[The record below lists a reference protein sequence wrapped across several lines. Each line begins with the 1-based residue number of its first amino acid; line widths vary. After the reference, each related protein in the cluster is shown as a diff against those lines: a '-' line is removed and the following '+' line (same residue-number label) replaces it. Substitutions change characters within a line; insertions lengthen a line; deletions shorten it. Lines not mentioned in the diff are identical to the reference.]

1 MPAVGQGQ
9 VSDPARAQGSV
20 ASSSV
25 GVHASVTMSPIR
37 IGILM
42 LAAFAV
48 LAHGA
53 VEPWSEAV
61 LEIGAAVLLLVWA
74 FKALAADDTKLVWN
88 PLLWP
93 LLAFWVVAACQLAF
107 RTSLV
112 PFLTRIELLKYTALV
127 ALFFLF
133 VQSFR
138 TRSHWRTFIWFLLGL
153 GFAVSLFAI
162 LQHFTFNGKLYWV
175 RELQFGGIP
184 FGPYVNRNHFAGLME
199 LLIPPGLAIQI
210 LSAERRDQLPLIG
223 LFTLLPV
230 GALFLSASRGGIISF
245 VCEVCFL
252 AVVIAIRR
260 REKKVLPA
268 AAMILVLGAIL
279 VSWLGIGAA
288 LDRFAQYKKLE
299 SGEGLRAEM
308 FRDTLRI
315 FRDYRVLG
323 TGIGTLQ
330 EVFPLYESE
339 YSGLVVNHSHNDYA
353 EALAESGVVGGLCGL
368 AFVLLLF
375 GICWRI
381 LSTQSDAQSFAYHAG
396 ALVACL
402 GLLVHAG
409 VDFNFHI
416 PSNALIFLLE
426 SAMATSLLPVLPLTR
441 RRSSALP

>member
-1 MPAVGQGQ
+1 LTLNTSSAGPQ
-9 VSDPARAQGSV
+9 VPTPMGSIRA
-20 ASSSV
+20 
-25 GVHASVTMSPIR
+25 
-37 IGILM
+37 GICT

-61 LEIGAAVLLLVWA
+61 LEIGAAILLLVWA
-74 FKALAADDTKLVWN
+74 FKALTINDLNLVWN

-93 LLAFWVVAACQLAF
+93 LLGFWVVAAAQLALKI
-107 RTSLV
+107 SVV
-112 PFLTRIELLKYTALV
+112 PFLTRIELLKYSALL
-127 ALFFLF
+127 ALFFLC

-138 TRSHWRTFIWFLLGL
+138 TRSHWRRFVWFLLSL

-162 LQHFTFNGKLYWV
+162 LQHFTFNGKLYWL
-175 RELQFGGIP
+175 RELQYGGIP

-210 LSAERRDQLPLIG
+210 LGAERRDQLPLIA
-223 LFTLLPV
+223 LFTLIPV

-245 VCEVCFL
+245 VAEVCFL

-260 REKKVLPA
+260 REKKLLPA
-268 AAMILVLGAIL
+268 AAMILVLGTIL
-279 VSWLGIGAA
+279 VSWLGIGRA

-299 SGEGLRAEM
+299 SSEGLRVEM
-308 FRDTLRI
+308 FHDTLRI

-323 TGIGTLQ
+323 TGVGTLQ
-330 EVFPLYESE
+330 EVFPLYEST
-339 YSGLVVNHSHNDYA
+339 YTGLVVNHSHNDYA
-353 EALAESGVVGGLCGL
+353 EALAESGVIGGLCGL
-368 AFVLLLF
+368 AFVLVLF
-375 GICWRI
+375 WTCWKI
-381 LSTQSDAQSFAYHAG
+381 LSTEGDAQSFAYHAS

-416 PSNALIFLLE
+416 PSNALIFLLQ
-426 SAMATSLLPVLPLTR
+426 SALATSLFPALPLSR
-441 RRSSALP
+441 RN